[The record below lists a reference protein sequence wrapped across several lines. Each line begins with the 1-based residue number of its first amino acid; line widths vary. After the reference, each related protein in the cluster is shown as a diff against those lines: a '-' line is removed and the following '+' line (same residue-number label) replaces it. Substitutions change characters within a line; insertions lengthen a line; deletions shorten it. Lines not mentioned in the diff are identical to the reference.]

1 MNKTITT
8 RINKTLYAIVF
19 LIIIPAMLWLWAKYT
34 EDLISLP
41 VIESPVAGYI
51 LVVFGVILMG
61 WAMFSL
67 KKFGKGLPM
76 NAYPPK
82 KFVTQGPYY
91 FLSHPIYWGFGIL
104 MMGFF
109 IITKSSSG
117 LWLVTPVTILSMIA
131 LVMGYEGIDLKKR
144 FPAVAMKTILD
155 LPQKTLE
162 KPGLGSR
169 IISLFWVL
177 GPMFL
182 SNSVIST
189 LAGNKAAFIGK
200 PLNLPIPID
209 NQYLLLLSL
218 IFMIVIPFLIKTKD
232 LLRTWALTGVI
243 AVGISTFIALFYPEI
258 GAQYLPVQ
266 EGSVYYLVPIF
277 LLLLAIKV
285 LFRQSKISG
294 ILFGVIAIA
303 LMIIQLTFSSSAVL
317 HLGTSLVIFLFA
329 GNYIQIWRFFRNSA
343 EKIANSWREWVF
355 GKVRVINHGFYVGVG
370 TFLGILL
377 AGILVGDGYAW
388 GILIFALIVIVF
400 SALWAQIIE
409 GSEKLKRPFGYYG
422 AMVGIIF
429 ASLAVWGLGYNVW
442 IIIGVISVV
451 MPWVQGIGRFRCLV
465 NGCCHGGKVDNPDI
479 GIKYFHSRS
488 RVCGISHLKGEL
500 LHPTQ
505 LYSMLWLFLIGFILL
520 SLWFNG
526 FSAAFIFGL
535 YLILTGIGR
544 FVEEAYR
551 GEVQTPIIKGL
562 RLYQWMAIL
571 SLLVGI
577 LITTVHIEVL
587 TITATF
593 GWDTVVSA
601 MIGGLFTA
609 FAMGVDFPESNARFS
624 RLV

>member
-1 MNKTITT
+1 MNKKITT

-19 LIIIPAMLWLWAKYT
+19 LIFIPAMLWIWAKNT
-34 EDLISLP
+34 EDLIRLP
-41 VIESPVAGYI
+41 VIESPLAGYI
-51 LVVFGVILMG
+51 LVVFGIFLMG
-61 WAMFSL
+61 WAMYSL
-67 KKFGKGLPM
+67 KKLGKGLPM
-76 NAYPPK
+76 NAYPPI
-82 KFVTQGPYY
+82 KFVTNGPYY
-91 FLSHPIYWGFGIL
+91 FLRHPIYWGFGVL
-104 MMGFF
+104 MVGFF
-109 IITKSSSG
+109 IITRSASG

-131 LVMGYEGIDLKKR
+131 LVMGYEAIDLKKR
-144 FPAVAMKTILD
+144 FPDAAMKTILD
-155 LPQKTLE
+155 LPQKNRE
-162 KPGLGSR
+162 KPGLGTR
-169 IISLFWVL
+169 IVSLFWVL

-182 SNSVIST
+182 ANFVISI
-189 LAGNKAAFIGK
+189 LAGNRATFIEK
-200 PLNLPIPID
+200 PLILPIP

-218 IFMIVIPFLIKTKD
+218 IFVMAIPFLLKTKD
-232 LLRTWALTGVI
+232 LLRTWALTGFI
-243 AVGISTFIALFYPEI
+243 AIAIFSFIALFFPGV

-266 EGSVYYLVPIF
+266 EGSVYFVPIF

-285 LFRQSKISG
+285 LFRQSKPLG
-294 ILFGVIAIA
+294 ILIGVLAIA
-303 LMIIQLTFSSSAVL
+303 LIIIQLTFSRSAVL
-317 HLGTSLVIFLFA
+317 HMGTSVIIFVVA
-329 GNYIQIWRFFRNSA
+329 GNYFQIWSFLRKRA
-343 EKIANSWREWVF
+343 EQIANSWQEWVF
-355 GKVRVINHGFYVGVG
+355 GKVRVINHGFYVGMG

-422 AMVGIIF
+422 ALVGIVF

-442 IIIGVISVV
+442 VIIGVISVV
-451 MPWVQGIGRFRCLV
+451 IPWVQGIGRFRCLV
-465 NGCCHGGKVDNPDI
+465 NGCCHGSKVENPDI
-479 GIKYFHSRS
+479 GIKYFHPRS

-571 SLLVGI
+571 SLLAGI

-587 TITATF
+587 TITGTF
-593 GWDTVVSA
+593 GWETVVSA

-609 FAMGVDFPESNARFS
+609 FAMGVDFPESNSRFS